1 MNALEGTNHILTCSH
16 ASLTTAEMIHWYRQ
30 FPNEGP
36 QFLISSYRT
45 TEKNDQYKYS
55 MVFSDNRKSSEL
67 HIKDVKY
74 EESGVYLCVKS
85 DTDMHRNLLSVQQI
99 TASSDS
105 I

>member
-1 MNALEGTNHILTCSH
+1 MNSLEGTNHILTCSH

-36 QFLISSYRT
+36 QFLINSYRT
-45 TEKNDQYKYS
+45 TEKNDQNKYS
-55 MVFSDNRKSSEL
+55 MVFSDNRKSSRAQL
-67 HIKDVKY
+67 RVKY

-99 TASSDS
+99 TPSSDS